1 MLVEECDEL
10 DAKIAWKLA
19 EGNNQLE
26 GMGDLN
32 EHITLLRQA
41 SNHSKTAQEYEAQAQ
56 ETEEYTV
63 HLLTVASNVM
73 VFDQDNR
80 NPFIES
86 MLQSARE
93 LREKAEK
100 EVGCLHVLL
109 VL

>member
-19 EGNNQLE
+19 EGNNQLD
-26 GMGDLN
+26 GRGDLS

-41 SNHSKTAQEYEAQAQ
+41 SNHSKTAQEYDAQDQ
-56 ETEEYTV
+56 ETEQYTT

-73 VFDQDNR
+73 IFNEDNR

-86 MLQSARE
+86 MLTSARE
-93 LREKAEK
+93 LKRK
-100 EVGCLHVLL
+100 G
-109 VL
+109 